1 MGRADAKYQRG
12 SGGGGGDALV
22 GEQTP
27 SMGAMGSGSSPGGAL
42 ANAEKSKQR

>member
-12 SGGGGGDALV
+12 SGGGGGALV
-22 GEQTP
+22 GEHTP

-42 ANAEKSKQR
+42 ANVEKSKQR